1 MVCLPNWPRISSNMF
16 APASRRVPDPQESA
30 MASTQLTLNQTT
42 LLGATTG
49 TIACLLT
56 PVTGKLLLLPNITI
70 AEVVPATEMLPSP
83 NGAEAWHQGF
93 VKWRDLDVPVVAFE
107 TMNDNQ
113 APREYER
120 IAIVSGI
127 SAQRE
132 LPYYGIVVQGLP
144 RLAKVKIA
152 ELEDLEGAQTGPME
166 FLKVRYAGE
175 LAVIPD
181 LDALEARL
189 LA

>member
-1 MVCLPNWPRISSNMF
+1 
-16 APASRRVPDPQESA
+16 

-56 PVTGKLLLLPNITI
+56 PITGKQLLLPNITV
-70 AEVVPATEMLPSP
+70 AEVVAGNDLIAAPDGSPAWRVGTIS
-83 NGAEAWHQGF
+83 
-93 VKWRDLDVPVVAFE
+93 WRDMLVPVIAFE
-107 TMNDNQ
+107 GLNGQ
-113 APREYER
+113 GIPRECER
-120 IAIVSGI
+120 IAIISGI

-132 LPYYGIVVQGLP
+132 LPYYGIVVQGTP

-152 ELEDLEGAQTGPME
+152 QLEDLEGASIGPVE
-166 FLKVRYAGE
+166 FLQVRYAGD

-181 LDALEARL
+181 LDALEAHL
-189 LA
+189 LV

>member
-1 MVCLPNWPRISSNMF
+1 
-16 APASRRVPDPQESA
+16 
-30 MASTQLTLNQTT
+30 MATTQLTLNQTT

-49 TIACLLT
+49 TIACQLI
-56 PVTGKLLLLPNITI
+56 PVTGKVLLLPNVTL
-70 AEVVPATEMLPSP
+70 AEVVPATELLPAP
-83 NGAEAWHQGF
+83 AGAGAWHQGF
-93 VKWRDLDVPVVAFE
+93 LKWRELDVPVIAFE
-107 TMNDNQ
+107 TMNDGQ
-113 APREYER
+113 PPREYGR
-120 IAIVSGI
+120 VAIVSGI

-132 LPYYGIVVQGLP
+132 LPYYGIVVQNIP

-152 ELEDLEGAQTGPME
+152 ELEDLEGASVGPME

-181 LDALEARL
+181 LDAIEKLL

>member
-1 MVCLPNWPRISSNMF
+1 
-16 APASRRVPDPQESA
+16 
-30 MASTQLTLNQTT
+30 MATTQLPLNQTT

-56 PVTGKLLLLPNITI
+56 PVTGKLLLLPNVTI
-70 AEVVPATEMLPSP
+70 AEVVPAEQMLPAP
-83 NGAEAWHQGF
+83 AGAQAWHQGF
-93 VKWRDLDVPVVAFE
+93 VKWREIDVPVVAFE
-107 TMNDNQ
+107 TLNDNQ
-113 APREYER
+113 PPRELER

-132 LPYYGIVVQGLP
+132 LPYYGIVVQAIP

-152 ELEDLEGAQTGPME
+152 ELEDLEGAATGPME

-181 LDALEARL
+181 LDAIEAKL

>member
-1 MVCLPNWPRISSNMF
+1 
-16 APASRRVPDPQESA
+16 

-56 PVTGKLLLLPNITI
+56 PVTGKLLLLPNVTI
-70 AEVVPATEMLPSP
+70 AEVVPAEQMLPSP
-83 NGAEAWHQGF
+83 DDAGPWHQGF
-93 VKWRDLDVPVVAFE
+93 IKWRELTVPVIAFE

-113 APREYER
+113 PPRDYER

-132 LPYYGIVVQGLP
+132 LPFYGIAVQGIP

-152 ELEDLEGAQTGPME
+152 ELEDLEGASTGPME
-166 FLKVRYAGE
+166 FLKVRHAGE

-181 LDALEARL
+181 LDAVEARL
-189 LA
+189 LG